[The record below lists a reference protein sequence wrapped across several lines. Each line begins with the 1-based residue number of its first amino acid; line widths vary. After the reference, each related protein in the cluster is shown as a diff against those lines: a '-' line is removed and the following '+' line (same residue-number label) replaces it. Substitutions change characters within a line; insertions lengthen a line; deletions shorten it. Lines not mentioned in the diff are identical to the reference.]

1 MNLPNKLT
9 ILRILMIPVFLLLLL
24 PVADGRL
31 LLPIS
36 LQLGRVLAALV
47 FVLAAFTDL
56 LDGAIARKRNC
67 ITTLGKFLDPI
78 ADKLLVA
85 SALMALIQL
94 GEASA
99 WAAVIIIAREF
110 VVQGVR
116 IIAANDAVVIAASM
130 LGKIKTFSQMTAI
143 VLLLIDDFPF
153 SLFTTFPVGQVLL
166 WISVALTIYS
176 GYDYLKA
183 NLDRLKTED
192 I

>member
-9 ILRILMIPVFLLLLL
+9 MLRILMIPVFLLLLL
-24 PVADGRL
+24 PIADGRL
-31 LLPIS
+31 IFSIPM
-36 LQLGRVLAALV
+36 QTGRVLAALV
-47 FVLAAFTDL
+47 FVLAALTDM

-94 GEASA
+94 GETSA

-130 LGKIKTFSQMTAI
+130 PGKIKTFTQMIAI
-143 VLLLIDDFPF
+143 VLLLLDNFPF
-153 SLFTTFPVGQVLL
+153 SLITAFPVGEVLL

-183 NLDRLKTED
+183 NLSRLKS
-192 I
+192 

>member
-9 ILRILMIPVFLLLLL
+9 VLRILMIPVFLLLLL

-31 LLPIS
+31 LIPMP
-36 LQLGRVLAALV
+36 LQTGRLLAALV

-130 LGKIKTFSQMTAI
+130 LGKIKTFTQMTAI
-143 VLLLIDDFPF
+143 VLLLIGDFPF
-153 SLFTTFPVGQVLL
+153 SLFTSFPVGQVLL

-183 NLDRLKTED
+183 NLDRLKS
-192 I
+192 